1 MSTEAP
7 PAKGRERPLDR
18 LRVIAKQDVV
28 VTPGLRHIEGF
39 TFEGLLTF
47 LWHGDPTHERVVLMC
62 GGAMGGLLGPA
73 EGLYHALGETF
84 SAQGIG
90 TIRVGYRRPNDLDA
104 CVLDVAGAADLA
116 HRNGGRRFVVMGHS
130 FGGAV
135 AINAG
140 IALRPMVSGVVT
152 LSTQSAGC
160 ESAAALRRPLLLLHG
175 DRDELLPVMA
185 SQAVQAL
192 AGAGDLVV
200 LPGAGHLLVEA
211 AADLRDRLGRWIPD
225 ALAQPPVEDGNG

>member
-1 MSTEAP
+1 MSSDAP
-7 PAKGRERPLDR
+7 PAKARERPLDR
-18 LRVIAKQDVV
+18 LRVIAKQDVL
-28 VTPGLRHIEGF
+28 VTPGLRHIEGY

-84 SAQGIG
+84 AAKGIG

-140 IALRPMVSGVVT
+140 IALRPMTCGVVT

-160 ESAAALRRPLLLLHG
+160 EGAGALRRPLLLLHG

-192 AGAGDLVV
+192 AGAGEVVV

-211 AADLRDRLGRWIPD
+211 ASDLRDRLGRWIPD
-225 ALAQPPVEDGNG
+225 VLAQPPVEDGNG